1 MTKLDIKADEKNTQ
15 KNFRISKKLLDDF
28 KKVCDEKG
36 LEDSEIL
43 RYLILEFVEKNKDII
58 QKENPT

>member
-43 RYLILEFVEKNKDII
+43 RYLILDYVEKNKNIL
-58 QKENPT
+58 N